1 VDKFEF
7 PDTDSPEV
15 MQQAISFAVAQQ
27 IWDLVSRLERD
38 EEHEEKF
45 LALYHRVYASVKQA
59 HQG

>member
-1 VDKFEF
+1 MEKIEL

-15 MQQAISFAVAQQ
+15 MQQAISFTVAQQ

-45 LALYHRVYASVKQA
+45 LALYQRVYASVKQA